1 MSGKEGD
8 DLIAGPYDSDGAMIR
23 GREEL
28 KRSFRSVCGRGAN
41 DDGARRLR
49 CVEFVIRLLLAVSSS
64 ESTSISEASGSE
76 ENPTSESRSLCCYEN
91 MT

>member
-1 MSGKEGD
+1 MSGKED
-8 DLIAGPYDSDGAMIR
+8 EDLRVGPYDSGGAMID

-28 KRSFRSVCGRGAN
+28 KRSFRSIRGRGAK

-49 CVEFVIRLLLAVSSS
+49 CVDFVIRVVGSS
-64 ESTSISEASGSE
+64 ESTSTSEASGSD
-76 ENPTSESRSLCCYEN
+76 ENPTSESRSLCCYNN